1 MDNNIG
7 HGEEGPQVDL
17 RTLGR
22 RGRTRATS
30 GLPTGQFNF
39 DHALYTGIDGFKQ
52 RRGKS
57 RSREAR
63 DPPQSN
69 RSTSLRGRPT
79 LADATLADTSDA
91 EQPGDEDEE
100 PEPEDKEGIDYW
112 PSGSVEKDEIS
123 TYSDDEDD
131 RETSGIS
138 RVRPR
143 ALSFEARSQ
152 SSPQQAPRGSSVL
165 ASPVA
170 VGERKSKKRQPRV
183 SFSLPTDEREPNNST
198 RGNGNELETGAAAA
212 DEQEEGGDS
221 MRRVPPNPKQGE
233 EPDEFD
239 KSDEEF
245 DQLCRAWEG
254 NPKEATPERQAA
266 DKTPTSAHISRSK
279 AKKRP
284 TVETAQGDDPVA
296 GQDKEKE
303 RERERRATEDEQR
316 KLKEADV
323 RKKEALAKK
332 RQEAEAEAERAA
344 HEEELRAAKTK
355 AAADKSQRDAETGT
369 ETSRAAETLRRER
382 EEKQRREDKEGRKRA
397 ADLEKM
403 RLEAQKEKKKRAE
416 VEQEMEKM
424 KKALHAQ
431 EQKVADAKKN
441 MEDLTAATAEQVKSR
456 EAALKKAESKMKQM
470 ELSGQELVEKAKKVV
485 EAKRKKASEAEAKL
499 KEAMA
504 LLDRAKQEKEYN
516 RYFDKLA
523 NGRLEEGE
531 LEEDETE
538 EDFSDEKVYKRKSP
552 REMKR
557 KVAELAQMFNVEGP
571 QEMLEIWKQ
580 VNGIFGKSTRGPS
593 TPKRKRGRTS
603 SGSTQGQVSPKSP
616 GRKKQKVLSPSPR
629 ALGKSLWHLVHL
641 SLDSIFWLTQEA

>member
-152 SSPQQAPRGSSVL
+152 SSPQQ
-165 ASPVA
+165 
-170 VGERKSKKRQPRV
+170 
-183 SFSLPTDEREPNNST
+183 
-198 RGNGNELETGAAAA
+198 
-212 DEQEEGGDS
+212 
-221 MRRVPPNPKQGE
+221 
-233 EPDEFD
+233 EPD
-239 KSDEEF
+239 EF

-456 EAALKKAESKMKQM
+456 EAALKKAESKMKQ
-470 ELSGQELVEKAKKVV
+470 
-485 EAKRKKASEAEAKL
+485 
-499 KEAMA
+499 
-504 LLDRAKQEKEYN
+504 
-516 RYFDKLA
+516 
-523 NGRLEEGE
+523 
-531 LEEDETE
+531 
-538 EDFSDEKVYKRKSP
+538 
-552 REMKR
+552 
-557 KVAELAQMFNVEGP
+557 
-571 QEMLEIWKQ
+571 
-580 VNGIFGKSTRGPS
+580 
-593 TPKRKRGRTS
+593 
-603 SGSTQGQVSPKSP
+603 
-616 GRKKQKVLSPSPR
+616 
-629 ALGKSLWHLVHL
+629 
-641 SLDSIFWLTQEA
+641 